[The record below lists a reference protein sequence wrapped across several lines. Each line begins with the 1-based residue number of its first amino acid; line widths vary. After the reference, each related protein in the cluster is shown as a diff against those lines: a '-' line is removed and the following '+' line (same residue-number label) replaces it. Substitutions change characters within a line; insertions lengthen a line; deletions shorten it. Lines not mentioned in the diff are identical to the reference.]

1 LEGSYNDGAGKFVT
15 FDIRLAGV
23 YRAQ

>member
-1 LEGSYNDGAGKFVT
+1 LEGSYNRSTRKFVK

-23 YRAQ
+23 YRAR

>member
-15 FDIRLAGV
+15 FDIGMAGV